1 MYFSIEA
8 LQRDAFD
15 SALYNHAVDISRAT
29 DLGILGNIEV
39 NREALIDPNKV
50 FPFALGRSL
59 VQFRSIDGAI
69 LLSSDQLG
77 QTALPLNNAVVS
89 LLKSNGF
96 IIESVLLPDTA
107 RGAIGDFFRSRGH
120 RNENLAR
127 FRLLHYLINK
137 KGIPPLILQV
147 AVPTALLDREQQD
160 LLKMLMVLIPLAL
173 LAATIT
179 GLVISKRALIGV
191 NRIIQS
197 ARSIGPSELSA
208 RVPVPPESELNAL
221 AHTLNAML
229 DRLQRTFESQDQFV
243 ADASH
248 QLKTPLAILRGEL
261 DVFGQSA
268 RTPAEAQ
275 ALHESLSQEVNHLSR
290 TVDNLLTLAR
300 FDSNKPG
307 LFSLVRLD
315 EVLFETISSL
325 QKQAKS
331 QNVELLLDID
341 EKGLSSAHAFETFGD
356 ADLLRTMLFNF
367 IENSIKYARADHAQT
382 KIRLTESTP
391 RDTLKGIPQYITGT
405 VPERGPESASA
416 SGSEW
421 LILIEDNGIGINEDN
436 LKRIFDRFFR
446 VTDLEKPSRNL
457 NGVGLGLAIAARI
470 ADYHKIQIDAFSQVG
485 VVTRFLL
492 RIKKI

>member
-15 SALYNHAVDISRAT
+15 SALYNHAVDIARAT

-59 VQFRSIDGAI
+59 VQFRSVDGAI

-77 QTALPLNNAVVS
+77 QTALPLNNTVVA
-89 LLKSNGF
+89 LIKSNGF

-107 RGAIGDFFRSRGH
+107 RGAIGDFFRARGH

-179 GLVISKRALIGV
+179 GLVISKRALTGV
-191 NRIIQS
+191 NRIIHS
-197 ARSIGPSELSA
+197 AQSIGPSELSA

-221 AHTLNAML
+221 ARTLNEML

-248 QLKTPLAILRGEL
+248 QHKTPLAILRGEL

-268 RTPAEAQ
+268 RTQAEAE

-307 LFSLVRLD
+307 LFSAVRLD

-325 QKQAKS
+325 QKQAKNH
-331 QNVELLLDID
+331 NVELILDID
-341 EKGLSSAHAFETFGD
+341 EKGLNSAHAFETFGD
-356 ADLLRTMLFNF
+356 ADLLRTMLANF
-367 IENSIKYARADHAQT
+367 IENSIKYACAHQAQT
-382 KIRLTESTP
+382 KIRLTQTTHP
-391 RDTLKGIPQYITGT
+391 TDY
-405 VPERGPESASA
+405 
-416 SGSEW
+416 EW

-446 VTDLEKPSRNL
+446 VTDLEKPSRNQ

-485 VVTRFLL
+485 VGTRFSLK
-492 RIKKI
+492 IKKI